1 MPLSSRTS
9 TVKHGAGE
17 ERFRTTLSSLPVL
30 QPACLLVR
38 QRNPGEEGS
47 GSLCGVWSRAR
58 VVRVCLQR
66 RKKRKMTAET
76 AFGKNFTTL
85 LEEEVCVLV
94 RHRRRRPRL
103 QRRASPELQAEFLQE
118 CRNKLRSFS
127 DVSES
132 SVLTPAA
139 SPSSPLPSPFS
150 PTPSSSPSP
159 RSSSSSSS
167 SSPSFSS
174 RPARLSLS
182 SPELLSELKESR
194 TRPLRHVPA
203 HNGLT
208 TVFSGRGRGQVSGS
222 ALSTRPANQKSP
234 P

>member
-1 MPLSSRTS
+1 MKSSSSSGTS
-9 TVKHGAGE
+9 TSAGPD
-17 ERFRTTLSSLPVL
+17 TQLPSSASPPPHLSPHLSL
-30 QPACLLVR
+30 Q
-38 QRNPGEEGS
+38 
-47 GSLCGVWSRAR
+47 
-58 VVRVCLQR
+58 
-66 RKKRKMTAET
+66 
-76 AFGKNFTTL
+76 
-85 LEEEVCVLV
+85 
-94 RHRRRRPRL
+94 
-103 QRRASPELQAEFLQE
+103 SPELQAEFLQE

-139 SPSSPLPSPFS
+139 SPSSPVPSPFS

-208 TVFSGRGRGQVSGS
+208 TVFSGRGRGRGQVSVTEAQTMNSFRVGPGLTDFLC
-222 ALSTRPANQKSP
+222 LS
-234 P
+234 